1 MKQFKGNVKIPIGSE
16 LSNEVAF
23 PVDLLHNW
31 LQKLIN
37 EHSESYG
44 TPPELWATVFLSGI
58 SAAAGKKF
66 KLITGNYSNYPQLW
80 LMVIGPSG
88 TGKSDPFRVAFK
100 RLSEI
105 NEKRYATYKS
115 AREEWKANEEKGEKP
130 HWKQVLVNDT
140 TPEALF
146 ATLQVADNGLT
157 LYRDELSGW
166 FSDFGRYNKSGEVG
180 HYLSIFDNN
189 SFSINRKNDDPL
201 LIPKPLL
208 NIFGTI
214 QPSVL
219 ENVLNKNNAEQSGFA
234 QRFSYL
240 YPNFPPRKYKK
251 ISKVPSLSTYNEFID
266 KLSNNEFDGLTELSV
281 DADLEYGKFYDEME
295 CLRAKSDDFWAAVY
309 SKAQIQVLR
318 LALVVKIARLE
329 DERNTG
335 YIELK
340 DIQAAIGMQKYFIQS
355 LMKFKEECGEP
366 ILRQSDVIKDIYKV
380 KPDASPTDIGKVFGV
395 SKQYA
400 SKIGKE
406 LKVDKLTVDN
416 NENPIQEPISEELT
430 VNHEKDT
437 DKREVDSRK
446 DINPTTAIVYE
457 HSQPST
463 RQLKLFQDERQYL

>member
-1 MKQFKGNVKIPIGSE
+1 MSVIIPYGSQ
-16 LSNEVAF
+16 LSNEVSF
-23 PVDLLHNW
+23 PVDLLPKW
-31 LQKLIN
+31 LQKLVY
-37 EHSESYG
+37 EHSESYA
-44 TPPELWATVFLSGI
+44 TPQELWATAFLSGI

-66 KLITGNYSNYPQLW
+66 EIFTGNYSNYPQLW
-80 LMVIGPSG
+80 IMVVGSSG
-88 TGKSDPFRVAFK
+88 TGKSEAFKVAFD

-105 NEKRYATYKS
+105 NKKRYVTYKS
-115 AREEWKANEEKGEKP
+115 EREEWKAREEFVEKP
-130 HWKQVLVNDT
+130 HWHQILIGDT

-146 ATLQVADNGLT
+146 ATLQYTESGLT

-166 FSDFGRYNKSGEVG
+166 FSDFGRYNKSGEIG

-189 SFSINRKNDDPL
+189 SFSVNRKNDDPL

-234 QRFSYL
+234 QRFLYL
-240 YPNFPPRKYKK
+240 YPDFPPRKYKK
-251 ISKVPSLSTYNEFID
+251 ISKPPSLSIYNDFID
-266 KLSNNEFDGLTELSV
+266 QLSKDKFDGLTELSV
-281 DADLEYGKFYDEME
+281 DADLEYGKFYDDME
-295 CLRAKSDDFWAAVY
+295 YLRAKSDDFWAAVY

-318 LALVVKIARLE
+318 LALVVKIARLV

-335 YIELK
+335 YTELK

-355 LMKFKEECGEP
+355 LIKFKEECGEP
-366 ILRQSDVIKDIYKV
+366 ILRQSDVIKNIYKV

-416 NENPIQEPISEELT
+416 SETPLQEPL
-430 VNHEKDT
+430 
-437 DKREVDSRK
+437 K
-446 DINPTTAIVYE
+446 DIIDVNQKKDAV
-457 HSQPST
+457 
-463 RQLKLFQDERQYL
+463 